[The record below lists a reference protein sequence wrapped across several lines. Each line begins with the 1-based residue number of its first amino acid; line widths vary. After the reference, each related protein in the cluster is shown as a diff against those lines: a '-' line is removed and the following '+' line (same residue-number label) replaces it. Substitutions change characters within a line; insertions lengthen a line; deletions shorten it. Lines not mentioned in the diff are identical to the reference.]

1 MASRQDKTATY
12 MNVMRDLR
20 LANRNPVLD
29 YLLVHFTQPD
39 EVRGAEIL
47 LKNRLQAGGCRLA
60 ACCPCSCP

>member
-12 MNVMRDLR
+12 MNVMRELR

-39 EVRGAEIL
+39 EVREAEIL
-47 LKNRLQAGGCRLA
+47 LKNVLQAGGFVRGCRL
-60 ACCPCSCP
+60 